1 MGSIVLAKFQVHDTV
16 LLTGGP
22 RTPSSYTADTEQSP
36 EIKPRT
42 YGQLV
47 FNQGPGSHDGGRVA
61 LPQRWGKPHSTCT
74 RMQLDP
80 DSQQVS
86 RPTHGGW
93 KTSL

>member
-1 MGSIVLAKFQVHDTV
+1 MGSTVLAKFQVHNTV

-22 RTPSSYTADTEQSP
+22 RTPSSCTADTEQSP

-42 YGQLV
+42 YGHLV

-61 LPQRWGKPHSTCT
+61 LPQMWGKLHPTCT
-74 RMQLDP
+74 RMKLDP
-80 DSQQVS
+80 DSQQVP
-86 RPTHGGW
+86 RPTRSGR